1 MSLTAQPIGDVSHI
15 KKGDDLAQIATALF
29 SFEDGDILAL
39 ASTVVSKSE
48 GSVLELSRISIT
60 ERAREIAEACGKPPA
75 FVQAV
80 LDESEEVLVEKPF
93 LLVVR
98 KGHVCINA
106 GIDMSNIEQ
115 GKVLVL
121 PDDPDGSAEKL
132 MVRIKE
138 LTGRRVGV
146 LITDTSGRPFR
157 EGQCSIALGCAGLAP
172 IRDWRGRPDIYGRPL
187 EITQEAVADELA
199 SLANL
204 LMGEGGDMTPMVVIR
219 GMSELV
225 VDGAPGVASLLR
237 EQEKDVVRAALREF
251 RGHFSP
257 PP

>member
-1 MSLTAQPIGDVSHI
+1 M
-15 KKGDDLAQIATALF
+15 
-29 SFEDGDILAL
+29 
-39 ASTVVSKSE
+39 
-48 GSVLELSRISIT
+48 
-60 ERAREIAEACGKPPA
+60 
-75 FVQAV
+75 

-172 IRDWRGRPDIYGRPL
+172 IRDWRGRPDMYGRLL
-187 EITQEAVADELA
+187 EVTQEAVADELA

-204 LMGEGGDMTPMVVIR
+204 LMGEGADMTPMVVIR

-225 VDGAPGVASLLR
+225 VDGAVGAYSLLR
-237 EQEKDVVRAALREF
+237 KQEKDVVRAALRRLRE
-251 RGHFSP
+251 HFLP
-257 PP
+257 LP